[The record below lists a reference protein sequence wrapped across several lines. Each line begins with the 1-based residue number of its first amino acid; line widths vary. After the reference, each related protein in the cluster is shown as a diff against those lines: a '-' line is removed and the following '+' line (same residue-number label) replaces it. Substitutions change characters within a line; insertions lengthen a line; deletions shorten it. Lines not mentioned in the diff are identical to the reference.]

1 MNKILK
7 LKTNSN
13 ENNKAKHY
21 NRKVYKCKVFKM
33 MNKEVENQISDY
45 LTAA

>member
-1 MNKILK
+1 MKKIIK
-7 LKTNSN
+7 LYSN
-13 ENNKAKHY
+13 NEVKKAKHY

-33 MNKEVENQISDY
+33 INKEIENQISDY